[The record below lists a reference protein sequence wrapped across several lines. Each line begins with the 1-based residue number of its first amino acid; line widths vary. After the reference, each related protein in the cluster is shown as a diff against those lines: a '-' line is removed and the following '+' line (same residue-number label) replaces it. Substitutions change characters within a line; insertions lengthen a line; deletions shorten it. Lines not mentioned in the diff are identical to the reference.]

1 MSDGARF
8 AVVPAGE
15 GTRAGGDWTRLGDV
29 DVVIDPAAGGVA
41 GRAARSTAQPMLV
54 TQLGRLFQHRHPDVP
69 VLVDRGRY
77 LVVDTAGHEIDPCGE
92 GACGYAVTSLPVNA
106 VVFERR
112 ARAERAGRARYEALV
127 GEVSADEI
135 AAANAHLASF
145 RTRHALS
152 GQFAEA
158 ATWAAER
165 LATQGYD
172 VRLDPV
178 AMPGGETAN
187 VVAERAGDGNG
198 DRALVVV
205 CAHLDSVNLEGGAD
219 APAPGAD
226 DNGSGSAGLLEIARV
241 LAERPGRED
250 LRLLLLG
257 GEEEGL
263 WGSRRHV
270 EALGSAD
277 RARISAVINMDM
289 IGTVNTPERTVLI
302 EGGEV
307 SRALIDSL
315 VSAASTYT
323 SLVLQTSL
331 SPFNSDHV
339 PFIEA
344 RIPAVLTIEG
354 TDSANQHIHSDRD
367 TLDHVDRELATEIVR
382 MNVAAT
388 AAALDGGASA
398 NAVATGS

>member
-1 MSDGARF
+1 MSDAGRL
-8 AVVPAGE
+8 AVTAAGE
-15 GTRAGGDWTRLGDV
+15 GPRADGDWTRLGDV
-29 DVVIDPAAGGVA
+29 DVVIGPAAAGVSE
-41 GRAARSTAQPMLV
+41 RAARTAVQPMLV
-54 TQLGRLFQHRHPDVP
+54 TQLGRLFQRRHPDVP
-69 VLVDRGRY
+69 VLVDKGRY

-92 GACGYAVTSLPVNA
+92 GACGYALMPLPANE

-112 ARAERAGRARYEALV
+112 TGTERVGVGRFEALV
-127 GEVSADEI
+127 GGVSPEEI

-145 RTRHALS
+145 PTRHALS
-152 GQFAEA
+152 GAFAA
-158 ATWAAER
+158 AADWAAER
-165 LATQGYD
+165 LASQGYD

-187 VVAERAGDGNG
+187 VVAERAGQGTGDG
-198 DRALVVV
+198 ALVVV
-205 CAHLDSVNLEGGAD
+205 CAHLDSVNLDGGPD

-241 LAERPGRED
+241 LAEHPVRDD
-250 LRLLLLG
+250 LRLLLFG

-270 EALGSAD
+270 GALGSAD

-302 EGGEV
+302 EGGQV
-307 SRALIDSL
+307 STGLIDI
-315 VSAASTYT
+315 VATAASTYT
-323 SLVLQTSL
+323 SLAVQTSL
-331 SPFNSDHV
+331 NPFNSDHV

-344 RIPAVLTIEG
+344 GIPAVLTIEG

-367 TLDHVDRELATEIVR
+367 TIDHVDSELATEIVR

-388 AAALDGGASA
+388 AAALGSA
-398 NAVATGS
+398 

>member
-1 MSDGARF
+1 MSDGVQL
-8 AVVPAGE
+8 AVMAAGE
-15 GTRAGGDWTRLGDV
+15 GARAGGDWTRLGDV
-29 DVVIDPAAGGVA
+29 DVVTGPAAATVA
-41 GRAARSTAQPMLV
+41 ERAARRTTQPMLV
-54 TQLGRLFQHRHPDVP
+54 TQLGRLFQRRHPDVP
-69 VLVDRGRY
+69 VLVDKGRY
-77 LVVDTAGHEIDPCGE
+77 LVVDIAGHEIDPCGE
-92 GACGYAVTSLPVNA
+92 GACGYAVTPLPVNE

-112 ARAERAGRARYEALV
+112 AGAERAGRARYEALV

-135 AAANAHLASF
+135 AAANRHLASF
-145 RTRHALS
+145 PTRHALS
-152 GQFAEA
+152 RPFAEA
-158 ATWAAER
+158 ATWATER
-165 LATQGYD
+165 LASQGYD

-187 VVAERAGDGNG
+187 VVAERAGHGNG

-241 LAERPGRED
+241 LAEHPGRED

-270 EALGSAD
+270 EALGTAD

-307 SRALIDSL
+307 SRALIER
-315 VSAASTYT
+315 VASAASTYT
-323 SLVLQTSL
+323 SLVVQTSL
-331 SPFNSDHV
+331 NPFNSDHV

-344 RIPAVLTIEG
+344 QIPAVLTIEG
-354 TDSANQHIHSDRD
+354 TDSANQHIHSERD

-388 AAALDGGASA
+388 AKAL
-398 NAVATGS
+398 GSP

>member
-1 MSDGARF
+1 MSDEGQF
-8 AVVPAGE
+8 AVTTAGE
-15 GTRAGGDWTRLGDV
+15 GPGSDGDWTRLGDV
-29 DVVIDPAAGGVA
+29 DVVIGPAAA
-41 GRAARSTAQPMLV
+41 GASRRGARAAAQPMLV
-54 TQLGRLFQHRHPDVP
+54 TQLGRLFQRRHPDVP
-69 VLVDRGRY
+69 VLVDKGRY
-77 LVVDTAGHEIDPCGE
+77 LVVDTAGHEIEPCGE
-92 GACGYAVTSLPVNA
+92 GACGYALAPLPANE

-112 ARAERAGRARYEALV
+112 AGAERVGVGRFEALV

-135 AAANAHLASF
+135 VAANAHLAGF
-145 RTRHALS
+145 PTRHALS
-152 GQFAEA
+152 GPFAEA
-158 ATWAAER
+158 AKWAGER
-165 LATQGYD
+165 LASQGYD
-172 VRLDPV
+172 VRLEPV

-187 VVAERAGDGNG
+187 VVAERTGEGNG
-198 DRALVVV
+198 DRGLVVV
-205 CAHLDSVNLEGGAD
+205 CAHLDSVNLEGGPD

-241 LAERPGRED
+241 LADHPGRED
-250 LRLLLLG
+250 LRLLLFG

-270 EALGSAD
+270 EALGAAE

-307 SRALIDSL
+307 SSALIDS
-315 VSAASTYT
+315 VATAASTYT
-323 SLVLQTSL
+323 SLVVQTSL
-331 SPFNSDHV
+331 NPFNSDHV

-354 TDSANQHIHSDRD
+354 TDSANEHVHTDRD

-388 AAALDGGASA
+388 ATALGG
-398 NAVATGS
+398 V

>member
-1 MSDGARF
+1 MSDGGQL
-8 AVVPAGE
+8 AVTTAGE
-15 GTRAGGDWTRLGDV
+15 GPEAGGDWTRLGDV
-29 DVVIDPAAGGVA
+29 DVVIGPSAGTSRRGA
-41 GRAARSTAQPMLV
+41 RAAAQPMLV
-54 TQLGRLFQHRHPDVP
+54 TQLGRLFQRRHPDVP
-69 VLVDRGRY
+69 VLVDKGRY
-77 LVVDTAGHEIDPCGE
+77 LVVDTAGHEIEPCGE
-92 GACGYAVTSLPVNA
+92 GACGYALAPLPANE

-112 ARAERAGRARYEALV
+112 AGAARAGVARYEALV

-135 AAANAHLASF
+135 AAANARLAGF
-145 RTRHALS
+145 PTRHALS
-152 GQFAEA
+152 GPFAEA
-158 ATWAAER
+158 AKWAAER
-165 LATQGYD
+165 LASQGYD
-172 VRLDPV
+172 ARLEPV

-187 VVAERAGDGNG
+187 VVAGRAGGGNG

-205 CAHLDSVNLEGGAD
+205 CAHLDSVNLEGGRD

-241 LAERPGRED
+241 LAEHPGRAD
-250 LRLLLLG
+250 LRLLLFG

-270 EALGSAD
+270 EGLGSAD

-307 SRALIDSL
+307 SSALIDS
-315 VSAASTYT
+315 VATAAATYT
-323 SLVLQTSL
+323 SLVVQTSL
-331 SPFNSDHV
+331 NPFNSDHV
-339 PFIEA
+339 PFIDA

-354 TDSANQHIHSDRD
+354 TDSANEHVHTDRD
-367 TLDHVDRELATEIVR
+367 TLEHVDRELATEIVR

-388 AAALDGGASA
+388 ATALG
-398 NAVATGS
+398 VA